1 MLEKASY
8 TYKNTVIQKTGQP
21 THLAVICSVPD
32 IPMERIIK
40 RKPPRHNLLFHG
52 VLCLERSERNGYKN
66 ESIPVWKVEYGF
78 SCMVFG
84 TFDEAMAFCR
94 GKFTDLDGREV

>member
-1 MLEKASY
+1 MEQSL
-8 TYKNTVIQKTGQP
+8 
-21 THLAVICSVPD
+21 HHICNLVPLY
-32 IPMERIIK
+32 IPDCLHDQAFRLSLPIAIISQCK
-40 RKPPRHNLLFHG
+40 D
-52 VLCLERSERNGYKN
+52 ED
-66 ESIPVWKVEYGF
+66 IPVWKVEYGF